1 MKEYISKKI
10 CEVLGMEI
18 EVKVEIPPKDD
29 MGDFSV
35 QCASLRNEQYK
46 NPMEIAS
53 LIIEKFND
61 SDKNFKEIKQL
72 GPYVNFYLDYNTF
85 ASNVIKDIESNEK
98 YGSLNQGANE
108 ELLIEHTSIN
118 PNAEPHIGRCRN
130 SL

>member
-10 CEVLGMEI
+10 CEVLGMDI

-61 SDKNFKEIKQL
+61 SDKNFKEIKFKVFL
-72 GPYVNFYLDYNTF
+72 
-85 ASNVIKDIESNEK
+85 K
-98 YGSLNQGANE
+98 YD
-108 ELLIEHTSIN
+108 
-118 PNAEPHIGRCRN
+118 
-130 SL
+130 